1 MFIPIGDNNSNRRT
15 IPVIVPLI
23 IAINIAVWILQ
34 LKRGDALTNGFSF
47 VPAEI
52 TRGKDLVGTIRM
64 VVGKEPISYSLYPS
78 PHPLLLTIF
87 SAMFMHGSWG
97 HLLGNM
103 VYLWIFGDQIEDRL
117 GKLRFLFF
125 YFGCGVAATAA
136 HYLADTKSLVPCLG
150 ASGAI
155 AGILGAYLI
164 LYPGNR
170 VTVLVLRFFIQL
182 PAYLVL
188 GVWFV
193 MQLVGQ
199 FGANAAAETS
209 LIAYAAHLGGFVA
222 GAFGIVLLR
231 RS

>member
-15 IPVIVPLI
+15 TPVIVPLI
-23 IAINIAVWILQ
+23 IAINIFVWILQ

-87 SAMFMHGSWG
+87 SAMFMHGSWP

-117 GKLRFLFF
+117 GKIRFLLF
-125 YFGCGVAATAA
+125 YLGCGVAATAA
-136 HYLADTKSLVPCLG
+136 HYLADTKSLIPCLG

-182 PAYLVL
+182 PAYVVL
-188 GVWFV
+188 GVWFL

-199 FGANAAAETS
+199 FGANSAAETS
-209 LIAYAAHLGGFVA
+209 LVAYAAHLGGFLA
-222 GAFGIVLLR
+222 GAFGIVLFR

>member
-1 MFIPIGDNNSNRRT
+1 M
-15 IPVIVPLI
+15 IVPLI
-23 IAINIAVWILQ
+23 IAINIFVWILQ

-87 SAMFMHGSWG
+87 SAMFMHGSWP

-117 GKLRFLFF
+117 GKIRFLLF
-125 YFGCGVAATAA
+125 YLGCGVAATAA
-136 HYLADTKSLVPCLG
+136 HYLADTKSLIPCLG

-182 PAYLVL
+182 PAYVVL
-188 GVWFV
+188 GVWFL

-199 FGANAAAETS
+199 FGANSAAETS
-209 LIAYAAHLGGFVA
+209 LVAYAAHLGGFLA
-222 GAFGIVLLR
+222 GAFGIVLFR

>member
-1 MFIPIGDNNSNRRT
+1 MFIPIGDNNSNRRAT
-15 IPVIVPLI
+15 PVIVPLI
-23 IAINIAVWILQ
+23 IAINIFVWILQ

-64 VVGKEPISYSLYPS
+64 VVDKEPISYSLYPS
-78 PHPLLLTIF
+78 PHPLLITIF

-117 GKLRFLFF
+117 GKFRFLLF
-125 YFGCGVAATAA
+125 YLGCGVAATAA
-136 HYLADTKSLVPCLG
+136 HYLANTKSLIPCLG

-182 PAYLVL
+182 PAYIVL
-188 GVWFV
+188 GFWFL

-199 FGANAAAETS
+199 FRANAAAETP
-209 LIAYAAHLGGFVA
+209 LIAYAAHLGGFLA
-222 GAFGIVLLR
+222 GAFGIVLFR

>member
-1 MFIPIGDNNSNRRT
+1 
-15 IPVIVPLI
+15 VIVPLI
-23 IAINIAVWILQ
+23 IAINIFVWILQ

-87 SAMFMHGSWG
+87 SAMFMHGSWP

-117 GKLRFLFF
+117 GKIRFLLF
-125 YFGCGVAATAA
+125 YLGCGVAATAA
-136 HYLADTKSLVPCLG
+136 HYLADTKSLIPCLG

-182 PAYLVL
+182 PAYVVL
-188 GVWFV
+188 GVWFL

-199 FGANAAAETS
+199 FGANSAAETS
-209 LIAYAAHLGGFVA
+209 LVAYAAHLGGFLA
-222 GAFGIVLLR
+222 GAFGIVLFR